1 MRYTLRMPK
10 ASIAPPKA
18 ESEQTG
24 LTILQVADLVKA
36 LESKW
41 GISKA
46 APKAAAAGT
55 PKFMSKDIV
64 TGLTGEEVVEI
75 LGHEAGEEGT
85 LPASDSHEGKLAGL
99 VAEVATL
106 RNEVLELKR
115 QRWMGKRMSVPTS
128 ILPELHDER
137 TGRIDAHSLAEF
149 MGVPLKQ
156 LAEGLGLNY
165 KSVHHNPSGP
175 GFKEALQPVKRSL
188 ELLHEFFGPKE
199 TIRAWLNTPHPDLG
213 GATSLATI
221 LEGKAFALVRILENA
236 RQGLPV

>member
-64 TGLTGEEVVEI
+64 TGLTGEEVMEI
-75 LGHEAGEEGT
+75 LGLEEEGM
-85 LPASDSHEGKLAGL
+85 LPASDSQEGKLAGL
-99 VAEVATL
+99 AAEVAAL

-115 QRWMGKRMSVPTS
+115 QRGTGKLISVPRI
-128 ILPELHDER
+128 ILPELHDEL
-137 TGRIDAHSLAEF
+137 TGRIDAQKLAEF

-156 LAEGLGLNY
+156 LAEGLGLVY

-175 GFKEALQPVKRSL
+175 GFQEALQPVKRSL

-199 TIRAWLNTPHPDLG
+199 TIRAWLNTPHPDLDDS
-213 GATSLATI
+213 TSLATI